1 MVVVVASV
9 VVVVVVV
16 VVDVVV
22 AADVVVVVDVVV
34 AADVVVVVDVVVAA
48 DVVVVVVCF
57 SVVVVSEIQEFGGFR
72 PNGGSLHLTFLF
84 AGSSS
89 SKPSSHEISNL
100 SFAFGS
106 P

>member
-1 MVVVVASV
+1 MVVVVASD

-22 AADVVVVVDVVV
+22 AADVVVVV
-34 AADVVVVVDVVVAA
+34 
-48 DVVVVVVCF
+48 VVCF
-57 SVVVVSEIQEFGGFR
+57 SVVVVSEIQEFGGLR

-100 SFAFGS
+100 SFPFGS